1 MLIKKELQN
10 LPLSPAPA
18 PTKRIPLT
26 AGAAVHQLPKCGDIL
41 AVDVYENRRLIFRFF
56 SDGNNFITWRARSNI
71 QDWTKRDPFIAEN
84 IRCQPVSVKPTSM
97 ESISHILGINPLL
110 WDIQEQVEECVAK
123 FIARWRRKKKEKA
136 LDAKYQLMER
146 HLDMF
151 PAYPSNLDEFCEN
164 HVFHKSIVYLSK
176 LEKGRRW
183 GRCMHCGGCFRLDR
197 SVKPGSEGICPKC
210 GVPVRFRGEWAEKPF
225 VTKAKICIPYLV
237 DGQVLLRYT
246 NVQRAISPLQMRPE
260 YDYTDFFLNITV
272 EKNGRQK
279 TYAYWWRQYP
289 YYCSGWNRLR
299 NGSECFSATY
309 VYTENLPE
317 IFGERYCHV
326 DLRAGL
332 QGLCRPIW
340 FYDLLQNLRN
350 IPQAEYLFKLGLPVL
365 AANLSSQKPGI
376 IGFSEL
382 TGVSKQYL
390 PILRETQA
398 MENEIKLLAA
408 SKKWVPFEVFR
419 QLCALNLDYNSLN
432 TMRSIMEYN
441 RLGRVLRYLQSQK
454 KRKKT
459 FANLL
464 GLYRDYLDMAKSLGS
479 NMKKKAILEPRDLKA
494 QHDLMAAQLAEQ
506 KREKENSLLP
516 LAIQD
521 GLYWWAQE
529 YANEKY
535 QVVYP
540 QTRDDFINE
549 GISLNHC
556 VGSAGYYDRHVLGR
570 QMVFFIRQTPQP
582 DKPLYTTEIDMDE
595 GRIRQLYGFSDTSVP
610 KDVRAFT
617 EGFVRAAMRW
627 RSAQRIAG

>member
-10 LPLSPAPA
+10 LQLSPS
-18 PTKRIPLT
+18 PTPTEEIRLT
-26 AGAAVHQLPKCGDIL
+26 AGAAVHHLPRCRNIL
-41 AVDVYENRRLIFRFF
+41 AVDVYENQQLIFRFF
-56 SDGNNFITWRARSNI
+56 SDGKNFITWRARSDV
-71 QDWTKRDPFIAEN
+71 QGWTKRDPFITEN
-84 IRCQPVSVKPTSM
+84 IRYHSVMTKPCSM
-97 ESISHILGINPLL
+97 EKISHVLGIKPLSRNVL
-110 WDIQEQVEECVAK
+110 GQVEECVAQ
-123 FIARWRRKKKEKA
+123 FIARYRRQKKEKA
-136 LDAKYQLMER
+136 MEAKYRLMDQ

-151 PAYPSNLDEFCEN
+151 PVYPFDLDEFCEN

-176 LEKGRRW
+176 LKKGRRW
-183 GRCMHCGGCFRLDR
+183 GRCMHCGRRFLLDR

-210 GVPVRFRGEWAEKPF
+210 GASVRFRGEWVEKP
-225 VTKAKICIPYLV
+225 VSNKAKICIPYLV

-246 NVQRAISPLQMRPE
+246 HIKRHISPRANKPE
-260 YDYTDFFLNITV
+260 YEYSDFFLNLFL

-279 TYAYWWRQYP
+279 AYAYYWRQYP
-289 YYCSGWNRLR
+289 YYWAGWSRLR
-299 NGSECFSATY
+299 NSSICYSDTY

-317 IFGERYCHV
+317 IFGKEYCHV
-326 DLRAGL
+326 DLQAGL
-332 QGLCRPIW
+332 KSLRRPID
-340 FYDLLQNLRN
+340 FVGILRNLRD
-350 IPQAEYLFKLGLPVL
+350 IPQAEYLFKAGLPGL
-365 AANLSSQKPGI
+365 AAGLPP
-376 IGFSEL
+376 FSPRSASFAEL
-382 TGVSKQYL
+382 TGISKQYL

-441 RLGRVLRYLQSQK
+441 RLGRILRYLQSQK
-454 KRKKT
+454 KSKKT

-529 YANEKY
+529 YASEKY